1 MTVRRHRRH
10 VYLPVGLVL
19 ALVLVAGTAAVAIAM
34 TLGPG
39 APLGVGFPRVDRAQA
54 DTGPG
59 AKQAIVEPPPG
70 DVIPAGHV
78 PVLMYHYIRL
88 NPNPRDVVGRNLSVS
103 PDHFTQQMQFAHDHG
118 FKTITLEQLYA
129 AVAAGKKLD
138 RRTMVLTFDDGYE
151 DFYTTAWPVLK
162 QNGFTATSYVVGDF
176 VGKPGYMTW
185 DQVDEL
191 DRAGIEIGAHSLTH
205 PDLTRQ
211 TPAALDA
218 QVAGSKAILEQHLG
232 HPVYEFCY
240 PAGRFNPA
248 VLANV
253 HRAGYHDATTT
264 VPGVFESMPTAYYW
278 PRVRI
283 ESIDTL
289 PSFSQKLAS
298 GFADYQK
305 YGDKPA
311 PGLFPSPLPSIA
323 PSVDPSASPTD
334 YSRGTE

>member
-1 MTVRRHRRH
+1 MTARGHRRH
-10 VYLPVGLVL
+10 VYVPIGLVL
-19 ALVLVAGTAAVAIAM
+19 ALVLVAGTAAVGIAL

-39 APLGVGFPRVDRAQA
+39 APLKVGFPRVDRAEA
-54 DTGPG
+54 DTGAGP
-59 AKQAIVEPPPG
+59 KQEIVEPPPG
-70 DVIPAGHV
+70 DAIPAGHV
-78 PVLMYHYIRL
+78 PILMYHYIRV
-88 NPNPRDVVGRNLSVS
+88 NPNPRDAVGRNLSVS
-103 PDHFTQQMQFAHDHG
+103 PDHFALQMQFAHDHG
-118 FKTITLEQLYA
+118 FKTITLEQLYT
-129 AVAAGKKLD
+129 AVATGKKLD

-162 QNGFTATSYVVGDF
+162 QYGFTATSYVVGNF
-176 VGKPGYMTW
+176 VGRQGYMTW

-240 PAGRFNPA
+240 PSGRFNSA
-248 VLANV
+248 VLADV
-253 HRAGYHDATTT
+253 HKAGYHDATTT
-264 VPGVFESMPTAYYW
+264 VPGVFESMPTAYFW

-283 ESIDTL
+283 EGIDTVA
-289 PSFSQKLAS
+289 SFSQKLAS

-311 PGLFPSPLPSIA
+311 PRLFPSPLPSIP

-334 YSRGTE
+334 FSGGTE